1 MLHGFPQWSAVFPA
15 VGKCPRNSDSTHG
28 VKPVRILHDLSLQ
41 SSRNLSPVPAE
52 GHGID
57 TCADPLDPVCVYPS
71 FQKSP
76 RISVIFR
83 MEQLVVI
90 RVMQESRK
98 LGDLSVA
105 SGLGLSD
112 HHCVAPDPQG
122 VLRVMASGITAEQ
135 LAYVGDRL
143 FNKEI
148 LLFLEKSPFQD
159 LVLRITAHLPALR
172 LKRAGHCEALF
183 HDLTRIIGTGCTGL
197 YALFFT
203 AMYHA
208 VPAPVFRSAAKARNL
223 IIRHYMV
230 PVSYFHP

>member
-1 MLHGFPQWSAVFPA
+1 MKMLHGFSQRSAVFPA
-15 VGKCPRNSDSTHG
+15 VGECPRNSDSTHG
-28 VKPVRILHDLSLQ
+28 VKPVRILHDPSLQ
-41 SSRNLSPVPAE
+41 SFRYLSPVPAE

-57 TCADPLDPVCVYPS
+57 TCADPLDPVCIYPS

-112 HHCVAPDPQG
+112 HHGVTPDPQG
-122 VLRVMASGITAEQ
+122 VLRVMASGIAAEQ

-148 LLFLEKSPFQD
+148 LLFFEKSPFQD
-159 LVLRITAHLPALR
+159 LVLRITAYLPALR
-172 LKRAGHCEALF
+172 FKRPGHREALS
-183 HDLTRIIGTGCTGL
+183 HSLTRICGTGCAGL
-197 YALFFT
+197 YSLFCTAL
-203 AMYHA
+203 YHA
-208 VPAPVFRSAAKARNL
+208 VPASVLRSAAGT
-223 IIRHYMV
+223 
-230 PVSYFHP
+230 